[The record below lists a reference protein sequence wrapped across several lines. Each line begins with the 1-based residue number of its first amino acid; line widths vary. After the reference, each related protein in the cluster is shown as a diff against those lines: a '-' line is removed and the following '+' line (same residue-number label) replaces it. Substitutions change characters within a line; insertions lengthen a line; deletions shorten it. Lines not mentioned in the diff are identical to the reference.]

1 MSGPAAPPAQQ
12 GQQVASFSNFDHKTP
27 EMESRDFR
35 DPYTRT
41 RSTQLLFT
49 FIIYFVDVIYLC
61 QMPQAHGGLG
71 LFDGIGKRR
80 SCLG

>member
-35 DPYTRT
+35 DPYTHADANAFL
-41 RSTQLLFT
+41 S
-49 FIIYFVDVIYLC
+49 FIILSFILPDARCPMAALDYLT
-61 QMPQAHGGLG
+61 ASASGEAVL
-71 LFDGIGKRR
+71 D
-80 SCLG
+80 SAS